1 MKRRLSMIPVLLLF
15 LRLNISTEARQLK
28 NELTHIYWISQDRET
43 IISINRC
50 GQALC
55 GRIVGL
61 RSNHNPNGSPLL
73 DQRNEYGYLR
83 SRSICGMTIFRNLRW
98 SPKSG
103 SWEGY
108 FYDPYTGLRP
118 SMNLWIGNDGN
129 LMIRKG
135 EERRPFFSLTSAV
148 LSGTWRSYRGPVK
161 EDCSIS

>member
-1 MKRRLSMIPVLLLF
+1 MKHRLSVIPVFLLF
-15 LRLNISTEARQLK
+15 LQPDLFTEAHQLQ

-43 IISINRC
+43 IISINQC

-61 RSNHNPNGSPLL
+61 RSNRSPNGALLL

-83 SRSICGMTIFRNLRW
+83 SRSVCGATIFRNLRW
-98 SPKSG
+98 NARSS

-108 FYDPYTGLRP
+108 FYDPSTGLRP
-118 SMNLWIGNDGN
+118 QMRLLISKNGDLI
-129 LMIRKG
+129 LRKM
-135 EERRPFFSLTSAV
+135 EERQPFFALTSAI
-148 LSGTWRSYRGPVK
+148 LIGTWRSYRGLIK